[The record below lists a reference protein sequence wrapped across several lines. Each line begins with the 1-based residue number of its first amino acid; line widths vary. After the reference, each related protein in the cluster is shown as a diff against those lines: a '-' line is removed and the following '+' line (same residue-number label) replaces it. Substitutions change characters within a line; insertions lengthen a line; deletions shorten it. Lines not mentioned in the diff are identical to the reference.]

1 VTKQPSPGALKMKRF
16 FFIFLTTFLVNSFQ
30 VTIAGDIAAGKTKAA
45 LCAACHGTN
54 GMSTIPSYPN
64 LAGQNEP
71 YLISALKA
79 YRDKQR
85 NGGMAAI
92 MQAQAATLTDSDIE
106 NIAAYFSS
114 L

>member
-1 VTKQPSPGALKMKRF
+1 MTNSASIGALTLKRLF
-16 FFIFLTTFLVNSFQ
+16 LVFLTTFLFSNFHVA
-30 VTIAGDIAAGKTKAA
+30 IAGDIAAGKTKAT

-92 MQAQAATLTDSDIE
+92 MQAQAVTLTDSDIE
-106 NIAAYFSS
+106 NIAA
-114 L
+114 

>member
-1 VTKQPSPGALKMKRF
+1 V
-16 FFIFLTTFLVNSFQ
+16 
-30 VTIAGDIAAGKTKAA
+30 
-45 LCAACHGTN
+45 
-54 GMSTIPSYPN
+54 STIPSDPN

-92 MQAQAATLTDSDIE
+92 MQAQAAILTDSDIE

-114 L
+114 LK